1 MFLFVYDVAMYYIP
15 YSFLPPVAAVVA
27 FEGFARIP
35 IGDAKIPKNRNCAYA
50 ADAREIFTAAG
61 GAFRVIIK
69 RAQTGPIT
77 CFPVTICLL
86 AFFIFLLVKLRITV
100 NKLFTHGFL

>member
-27 FEGFARIP
+27 FKGFARIP

-50 ADAREIFTAAG
+50 ADAGEIFAAAG
-61 GAFRVIIK
+61 GAFGVIIK

-86 AFFIFLLVKLRITV
+86 AFSYFFWL
-100 NKLFTHGFL
+100 N